1 MIACSAESLG
11 DRVSGRIVLYGATG
25 YTGGLTA
32 RAMVASGLRPVLA
45 GRHQGRLT
53 ALAEQLSRA
62 GDGMKLETAVAGSE
76 ESGPLRELIG
86 AGDVLVST
94 AGPFLKVGRSVVEAA
109 VDAGAIYLDSTGEPP
124 FIRQVFEEFGP
135 RAEHTGAVLLTA
147 FGYDYVPGNLAGA
160 LALQAAGPAAA
171 RVGVGYFVRGN
182 TRKATSAGTRAS
194 AAGVLLEPG
203 YSFHGGRLVTE
214 RTAAHVASFEVD
226 GSRRQAFS
234 IGSSEHFA
242 LPRLRRQAA
251 GTGTG
256 TGTDGMP
263 AGAPLTDVGVYLG
276 WFGAATGLVH
286 FVSALAAPL
295 ERLPG
300 VRGALDQQA
309 RRIQRSRGTPD
320 AGGTIRSDVVA
331 VAADNRGRRL
341 ATVHLTGGDPYSFTA
356 TVLAWAAGRAAAQGV
371 RPAGALGP
379 AEAFGLASLERAC
392 AEAGFHQEPGRKDA

>member
-1 MIACSAESLG
+1 MI
-11 DRVSGRIVLYGATG
+11 RVPSRIVLYGATG

-45 GRHQGRLT
+45 GRHPGRLT

-76 ESGPLRELIG
+76 EPGPLRELVG
-86 AGDVLVST
+86 PGDVLVST

-109 VDAGAIYLDSTGEPP
+109 VDAGAVYLDSTGEPP

-171 RVGVGYFVRGN
+171 RVRVGYFVRGN

-226 GSRRQAFS
+226 GRRRQAFS

-242 LPRLRRQAA
+242 LPRLRQAA
-251 GTGTG
+251 STGG
-256 TGTDGMP
+256 DDGMP

-276 WFGAATGLVH
+276 WFGAATELVH

-300 VRGALDQQA
+300 VRGALDQRA
-309 RRIQRSRGTPD
+309 RRIQRSRAAPD
-320 AGGTIRSDVVA
+320 AGATIRSDVVA
-331 VAADNRGRRL
+331 VAADAGGRRL
-341 ATVHLTGGDPYSFTA
+341 ATVHLTGGEPYSFTA
-356 TVLAWAAGRAAAQGV
+356 SVLAWAAGRAAAQGV
-371 RPAGALGP
+371 RAAGALGP
-379 AEAFGLASLERAC
+379 AEAFGLASLEGAC